1 MEVSKMAHVQKFTK
15 AAAGHMFK
23 HFERAKNEQG
33 EYIKFAN
40 QSIDLSKSELNYNLA
55 PERNISQGDFIKK
68 RCTED
73 GVRCMNRKDV
83 NVMCS
88 WIVTAPQKL
97 PEENHKQFFEEAYK
111 FLSNRY
117 GEENV
122 VSAYVH
128 NDETQPH
135 IHFAFV
141 PVVADKKRG
150 GYKVSAKELVNKSDL
165 LRFHPDLSK
174 HMISVFGYDIGVE
187 NGATALGNQTVEQ
200 LKAGEE
206 LKKDLN
212 EKIENLNQQVEF
224 VQDHV
229 ASLDKEVDE
238 KSVVVEDLE
247 SKQIA
252 LESEINQQTQQIE
265 SDKAELEKISKKKAD
280 VKAVENIE
288 VKHTLFGDKLTV
300 SADDFENLKVLAKKQ
315 AASVK
320 STKQLKS
327 QVAELTQEN
336 QALTA
341 ENKDLKAKSGN
352 SIQLRLENDRLKK
365 QVSSLQNSLD
375 WVMKFIEKF
384 NLEERLEAF
393 LSQFRERGNN
403 RKYRQEI

>member
-1 MEVSKMAHVQKFTK
+1 MAHVQKFTK

-23 HFERAKNEQG
+23 HFERAKNEKG

-40 QSIDLSKSELNYNLA
+40 QSIDLSKSDLNYNLA
-55 PERNISQGDFIKK
+55 PERNISQGEFVKK

-122 VSAYVH
+122 VSAFVH

-135 IHFAFV
+135 FHFAFV
-141 PVVADKKRG
+141 PVIADKKRG

-174 HMISVFGYDIGVE
+174 HMIAVFGYDIGIE

-224 VQDHV
+224 SQGHYDY
-229 ASLDKEVDE
+229 LEKEIDE
-238 KSVVVEDLE
+238 KSVVVEQLEEKQSTLE
-247 SKQIA
+247 S
-252 LESEINQQTQQIE
+252 TIE
-265 SDKAELEKISKKKAD
+265 SDKAELEKVLNKKAD

-288 VKHTLFGDKLTV
+288 VKHTIFGDKVTV
-300 SADDFENLKVLAKKQ
+300 STDDFENLKTLAKKQ
-315 AASVK
+315 AVSAK
-320 STKQLKS
+320 STKKLKS
-327 QVAELTQEN
+327 QVADLTQEN
-336 QALTA
+336 QALVA

-352 SIQLRLENDRLKK
+352 SIKMQIEYGKLRQKLNTLESTLSRIYDFLER
-365 QVSSLQNSLD
+365 
-375 WVMKFIEKF
+375 F
-384 NLEERLEAF
+384 NLRERLEEF
-393 LSQFRERGNN
+393 MKSFSQQRKKSHERE
-403 RKYRQEI
+403 

>member
-1 MEVSKMAHVQKFTK
+1 MAHVQKFTK
-15 AAAGHMFK
+15 TAAGHMFK

-40 QSIDLSKSELNYNLA
+40 QSIDLSKSDLNYNLA
-55 PERNISQGDFIKK
+55 PERNMSQGDFVKK
-68 RCTED
+68 RCTDD

-97 PEENHKQFFEEAYK
+97 PEENHRQFFEEAYK

-122 VSAYVH
+122 VSAFVH
-128 NDETQPH
+128 NDETQAH

-141 PVVADKKRG
+141 PVITDKKRDG
-150 GYKVSAKELVNKSDL
+150 FKVSAKELVNKSDL
-165 LRFHPDLSK
+165 LKFHPDLSK

-224 VQDHV
+224 SQGHYEY
-229 ASLDKEVDE
+229 LEKEIDE
-238 KSVVVEDLE
+238 KSVAVEQLEEKQSTLE
-247 SKQIA
+247 S
-252 LESEINQQTQQIE
+252 TIE

-288 VKHTLFGDKLTV
+288 VKNTLFGDKVTV
-300 SADDFENLKVLAKKQ
+300 SADDFENLKTLAKKQ

-327 QVAELTQEN
+327 EN
-336 QALTA
+336 AALKEEKQSLVA

-352 SIQLRLENDRLKK
+352 SIQLRLEIDRLQKK
-365 QVSSLQNSLD
+365 VNLLD
-375 WVMKFIEKF
+375 KILEFIDF
-384 NLEERLEAF
+384 FGLRERLQLF
-393 LSQFRERGNN
+393 LNQQEKQHEHERKNKN
-403 RKYRQEI
+403 SHEL

>member
-1 MEVSKMAHVQKFTK
+1 MAHVQKFTK

-40 QSIDLSKSELNYNLA
+40 QSIDLSKSDLNYNLA
-55 PERNISQGDFIKK
+55 PERNMSQGDFVKK

-97 PEENHKQFFEEAYK
+97 PAENHKQFFEETYK

-128 NDETQPH
+128 NDETQAH

-141 PVVADKKRG
+141 PVIADKKRG
-150 GYKVSAKELVNKSDL
+150 GYKVSAKELVNKKDL
-165 LRFHPDLSK
+165 LTFHKDLTK
-174 HMISVFGYDIGVE
+174 CMISVFGYDTGVE
-187 NGATALGNQTVEQ
+187 NGATALGNQTIEQ

-206 LKKDLN
+206 LKQQLN
-212 EKIENLNQQVEF
+212 SELENLKQEVEFSTDHHEYLEKEIDEKII
-224 VQDHV
+224 
-229 ASLDKEVDE
+229 
-238 KSVVVEDLE
+238 VVEELE
-247 SKQIA
+247 
-252 LESEINQQTQQIE
+252 EEQTTLKSTIE
-265 SDKAELEKISKKKAD
+265 FDKAELEKISKKKAD

-288 VKHTLFGDKLTV
+288 IKHTLFGDKVTV
-300 SADDFENLKVLAKKQ
+300 SANDFNNLQALAQKQ
-315 AASVK
+315 VVSTR
-320 STKQLKS
+320 STKKLKS

-341 ENKDLKAKSGN
+341 ENKNLKANSGN

-365 QVSSLQNSLD
+365 KVGMFDKILE
-375 WVMKFIEKF
+375 FIDF
-384 NLEERLEAF
+384 LGLRERLQLF
-393 LSQFRERGNN
+393 LNQQEKQREHE
-403 RKYRQEI
+403 RKNKTPMNYDCIIIPSKNQNL